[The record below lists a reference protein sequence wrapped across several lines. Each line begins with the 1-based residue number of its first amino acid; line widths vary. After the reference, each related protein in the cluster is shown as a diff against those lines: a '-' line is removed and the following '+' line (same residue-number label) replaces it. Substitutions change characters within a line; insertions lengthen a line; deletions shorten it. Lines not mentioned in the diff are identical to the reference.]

1 MKLVAAARV
10 RRAQDAVIN
19 GRPFSETL
27 VEVLY
32 DINEQLQGE
41 DVDIPLTN
49 VRPVKKVAL
58 VVITSDRGLCGG
70 FNNAL
75 TKKVQTRIMELRK
88 FGLEVVLISV
98 GKKGN
103 SYFMRRLEI
112 KVDRLMEGGAFP
124 IAKETSINLN
134 PLLNP
139 IASFPLIIVISSFS
153 SSCFISTI
161 SGFLQRREERREGKK
176 QKRTRYGASVHQCE
190 FVNSLLLAVGL
201 TDADVAAS

>member
-75 TKKVQTRIMELRK
+75 TKKAQTRIVELRK
-88 FGLEVVLISV
+88 FGLEVVLINV

-124 IAKETSINLN
+124 TAKETSINLN
-134 PLLNP
+134 PLLNL
-139 IASFPLIIVISSFS
+139 IASFPLIIVIPSFS

-161 SGFLQRREERREGKK
+161 SGFLQRREEKREGKG
-176 QKRTRYGASVHQCE
+176 REEEEEDTIWCFSPPM
-190 FVNSLLLAVGL
+190 
-201 TDADVAAS
+201 

>member
-75 TKKVQTRIMELRK
+75 TKKAHTRIVELRK

-112 KVDRLMEGGAFP
+112 KSPSQSDSFFSFDYRH
-124 IAKETSINLN
+124 S
-134 PLLNP
+134 LLL
-139 IASFPLIIVISSFS
+139 F
-153 SSCFISTI
+153 
-161 SGFLQRREERREGKK
+161 FLLHLHHFWVLTEKGRKKGREGKERRRRGHDMVL
-176 QKRTRYGASVHQCE
+176 QSTNV
-190 FVNSLLLAVGL
+190 SL
-201 TDADVAAS
+201 